1 MISDNNLF
9 GVSCLLPRDEPAFSD
24 QPLPSPKKQT
34 LLSALQTCVSF
45 LKIEYRFFKMHSHY
59 EKKSLG
65 LWVIKHKKHA
75 TVEWPSLALCAE
87 PAVVSARGVITCPW
101 WTHAARCQ
109 QIFKSLIF
117 GLCYF
122 PCPQKTFRQRCCI
135 YFFYCFVLI
144 QNKTPVLRHMS
155 PVSAQDCVKLRRFTQ
170 RIVFG
175 GGKRVPGKLVKW
187 GPHSPTPTL

>member
-9 GVSCLLPRDEPAFSD
+9 GMSCLLPRDEPAFSD

-75 TVEWPSLALCAE
+75 TVECPSLALCAE

-109 QIFKSLIF
+109 QIFKSQIF

-122 PCPQKTFRQRCCI
+122 LCPQKTFRQRCCI
-135 YFFYCFVLI
+135 FFFKLFFPHTKLNPRAKAYVSRLCAGLCQASTFYT
-144 QNKTPVLRHMS
+144 TPCLWRW
-155 PVSAQDCVKLRRFTQ
+155 QT
-170 RIVFG
+170 
-175 GGKRVPGKLVKW
+175 
-187 GPHSPTPTL
+187 GPW